1 MYFWVSATLRNRWT
15 WAKAADVM
23 VLETMYFL
31 FWKDNKNVPS
41 YWKKQY
47 ELDFSPF
54 HLLSLYVRKK
64 CHFFFAF
71 YFKNSTF
78 PAVALALKGEAVLT
92 NYHLSL
98 PAFYKRMGGKCF
110 FCISSETLWILS
122 MVLKMWNWII
132 KTGKI

>member
-1 MYFWVSATLRNRWT
+1 MGIITPVPFPFFLFKMSSWVSATLRNRWT

-23 VLETMYFL
+23 VLEIIYFL

-41 YWKKQY
+41 YWKKPY

-54 HLLSLYVRKK
+54 HLLCMCVKK
-64 CHFFFAF
+64 CHLFFTF

-78 PAVALALKGEAVLT
+78 PAVALALKGEVVLT

-98 PAFYKRMGGKCF
+98 PAFKKRKGKKYF
-110 FCISSETLWILS
+110 FS
-122 MVLKMWNWII
+122 VFHLKL
-132 KTGKI
+132 